1 MLISIWSLVI
11 LAVSAK
17 TQVTHLIEKKNSKLF
32 FKISPDTN
40 ATEITSLD
48 AKNVSNQ
55 ETKLTNEMASE
66 RERRLFVSKGFQ

>member
-1 MLISIWSLVI
+1 MVI
-11 LAVSAK
+11 GHIGRFRQN
-17 TQVTHLIEKKNSKLF
+17 TGDPFNRKKNSKLF

-48 AKNVSNQ
+48 AQNVSNQ